1 MDLKLNIYD
10 KKEITKTYTA
20 ETYDLMFG
28 TVEDLLDVID
38 IDNIQASNKA
48 ELLKAI
54 AKVLASSMNIVK
66 PLLKEVFDGLTDEEL
81 RHTKLKEI
89 MNVIA
94 EIIAYSINQITK
106 GNDGKKL
113 EEGNTAIPLYQ
124 IFFELEMEICNRF
137 PTVDPFSIRK
147 EKMREIFLLVRRLRI
162 YDEANNQNNKNKRK
176 KQIRRPASD
185 SWF

>member
-1 MDLKLNIYD
+1 MDLKLNIYE
-10 KKEITKTYTA
+10 KKNIIKTYTA

-94 EIIAYSINQITK
+94 EIIASSINQITK
-106 GNDGKKL
+106 GNDGK
-113 EEGNTAIPLYQ
+113 N
-124 IFFELEMEICNRF
+124 
-137 PTVDPFSIRK
+137 
-147 EKMREIFLLVRRLRI
+147 
-162 YDEANNQNNKNKRK
+162 
-176 KQIRRPASD
+176 
-185 SWF
+185 

>member
-38 IDNIQASNKA
+38 IDNIQAGNKA

-81 RHTKLKEI
+81 SNIIKYTRQILSEAIKKGGSTIRSYTSVNGVHGLFQQELLVHTKENTPCKNCGTTILKI
-89 MNVIA
+89 KVNGRGT
-94 EIIAYSINQITK
+94 YYCPNCQK
-106 GNDGKKL
+106 
-113 EEGNTAIPLYQ
+113 
-124 IFFELEMEICNRF
+124 
-137 PTVDPFSIRK
+137 
-147 EKMREIFLLVRRLRI
+147 
-162 YDEANNQNNKNKRK
+162 
-176 KQIRRPASD
+176 
-185 SWF
+185 